1 MGKLKL
7 VAILM
12 LGVLLAL
19 FQIFTPAEVELNL
32 AIFSLFSLVVVGPP
46 AMAIATNGLRV
57 GTVIEPDVQ
66 VMALVMSGVD
76 LALLQIFTIAPA
88 EIKLGLIAIIVSLII
103 VPPVA
108 LGLRKALGPPTV

>member
-7 VAILM
+7 VAILV

-19 FQIFTPAEVELNL
+19 FQIFTPAETEVNL
-32 AIFSLFSLVVVGPP
+32 AIFALFSLVIVGPS
-46 AMAIATNGLRV
+46 AFAIVRDGLRV

-66 VMALVMSGVD
+66 IAALVMSGLD
-76 LALLQIFTIAPA
+76 LALLQIFTVAPS
-88 EIKLGLIAIIVSLII
+88 EIKLGLIAIISSLII

-108 LGLRKALGPPTV
+108 LSLSKALGPKP